1 VGLVGLLYRITP
13 QYLNEHSSFP
23 ATLIVKLPV
32 LIDATRQVA
41 AAYRLYEKEVAFY
54 KDLAHLT
61 KIATPGLIHA
71 AHDPATDNFVLALED
86 LGHLRSA
93 DQLIGCAPD
102 DARAAVTALARHH
115 SAFWDEQGALANEYP
130 WLPYGSDF
138 PTPLGVQLAFAAYW
152 PAFVEFMGEELDPR
166 MLPLGD
172 WIPENVEDLLS
183 PPEGRAV
190 TVLHGDY
197 RLDNLFFDE
206 ERNVTALDSE
216 VTVKGPPGYDFAYF
230 LSQSLSVEGRR
241 SQLDHLAD
249 VYLSTLEQEG
259 VAYDR
264 DDFWHDVRRSL
275 VFCLFY
281 PIQCMAYDF
290 TDPRVAV
297 LVREMATRSTSAILD
312 LDALRL
318 LD

>member
-1 VGLVGLLYRITP
+1 
-13 QYLNEHSSFP
+13 
-23 ATLIVKLPV
+23 
-32 LIDATRQVA
+32 
-41 AAYRLYEKEVAFY
+41 
-54 KDLAHLT
+54 
-61 KIATPGLIHA
+61 
-71 AHDPATDNFVLALED
+71 
-86 LGHLRSA
+86 
-93 DQLIGCAPD
+93 
-102 DARAAVTALARHH
+102 
-115 SAFWDEQGALANEYP
+115 
-130 WLPYGSDF
+130 
-138 PTPLGVQLAFAAYW
+138 
-152 PAFVEFMGEELDPR
+152 MGEELDPR

-206 ERNVTALDSE
+206 ERN